1 MTTALLTKEIAKLKS
16 ENDELRSE
24 VQSLREFVSILS
36 TLFSVPDHYQ
46 SDDEL
51 MPFLRDT
58 LLKMM
63 RLVNAPDGSLA
74 IVDEETKELVFI
86 IVHGE
91 VAEQLTGYRIPMDEG
106 IMGWVVQNRQTALVR
121 DVRRDQRFSHLVDE
135 TFKFR
140 TQSIIAAPLIGGDKV
155 YGVIEVLNQ
164 PGHMPFSDTD
174 VDLLKLL
181 CRAAGEALAYIER
194 KTPQEE

>member
-1 MTTALLTKEIAKLKS
+1 MTTTVLTKEIAKLKS
-16 ENDELRSE
+16 ENDDLRNE

-36 TLFSVPDHYQ
+36 TLFSITDHYE

-74 IVDEETKELVFI
+74 IIDEETQELVFI

-91 VAEQLTGYRIPMDEG
+91 VAEQLTGYRIPITEG
-106 IMGWVVQNRQTALVR
+106 IMGWVVQNRETALVR

-140 TQSIIAAPLIGGDKV
+140 TQSIIAAPLIGENKV

-164 PGHMPFSDTD
+164 PGHMPFSETD

-194 KTPQEE
+194 KAPQM